1 MVIVLYMYVKLSQV
15 THAHTDWPIARCN
28 VGVRMRY
35 TITSYDVMIS
45 KSCCSG
51 FVYCV
56 EL

>member
-1 MVIVLYMYVKLSQV
+1 MVIVLYMYVRLSQV